1 MTYPE
6 DEENCVYISLARYD
20 LGEVAYVKQQYD
32 IIYPAIEALSFSE
45 PEVTVQV
52 GEPVKLSATCSPAYI
67 KNPKLY
73 WSTGDKEVVSQVN
86 LNGMF
91 KAEKPGQATVT
102 VSSVENEAV
111 KATCKITVVEKKD
124 DPGKDDPGKDD
135 PGKDD
140 PGKDDPGKGDEKH
153 TCTFDAGKVT
163 KQPSCTRA
171 GEKTYTCTVCGKT
184 KVEAIAMTEH
194 VWDNKTVKASPQKN
208 GYTAKV
214 CKNCNKE
221 TDRKE
226 ISAPAAVELS
236 KELYSYNGK
245 ACKPSVKVKD
255 AAGGEV
261 AAANYDVTYTN
272 NKNIGDAK
280 VTVAFKGEHYEG
292 SLTKTFT
299 IASPQSKVSKA
310 KAAKKSITVTWKKQK
325 KNVSGYQIQ
334 YSTSKKFDKA
344 VKTKTVKGTKKTSL
358 TISKLKAKKTYYVR
372 IRTYKTI
379 KGKKYCSAWSKAKK
393 VKTK

>member
-1 MTYPE
+1 M
-6 DEENCVYISLARYD
+6 
-20 LGEVAYVKQQYD
+20 
-32 IIYPAIEALSFSE
+32 
-45 PEVTVQV
+45 
-52 GEPVKLSATCSPAYI
+52 
-67 KNPKLY
+67 
-73 WSTGDKEVVSQVN
+73 
-86 LNGMF
+86 
-91 KAEKPGQATVT
+91 
-102 VSSVENEAV
+102 
-111 KATCKITVVEKKD
+111 
-124 DPGKDDPGKDD
+124 
-135 PGKDD
+135 
-140 PGKDDPGKGDEKH
+140 
-153 TCTFDAGKVT
+153 
-163 KQPSCTRA
+163 
-171 GEKTYTCTVCGKT
+171 
-184 KVEAIAMTEH
+184 
-194 VWDNKTVKASPQKN
+194 
-208 GYTAKV
+208 
-214 CKNCNKE
+214 
-221 TDRKE
+221 
-226 ISAPAAVELS
+226 
-236 KELYSYNGK
+236 
-245 ACKPSVKVKD
+245 KVKD

-292 SLTKTFT
+292 ILTKTFT